1 MASPLHGLKGLAG
14 AIGFFR
20 GAVLLG
26 ALVCTGT
33 AFAQCGPTG
42 PTNANNTACGTGA
55 LTSNTLGISNSAF
68 GCDALDLN
76 TTGFNNTASG
86 GDALFNNRTG
96 NANTASGA
104 FALEENTTGDDNTA
118 SGVATLI
125 SNTTGFFNTGSGAN
139 ALSSNTTGA
148 ENTASGFYA
157 LGKNFAGSLNIGLG
171 VDAGNNIV
179 AGSNNIEI
187 WATPFPEFLP
197 IGDESNTIRI
207 GVQGTQNKTFIAGI
221 SGTTVSGA
229 DVVVSSTGQLGI
241 ATSSARYKRDIHD
254 MGGASAGLMKLRPV
268 SFRYKDDP
276 SETLQY
282 GLVAEEV
289 ERVYP
294 ELVARGPDG
303 KVQSVRYLE
312 LTALLLNELQ
322 KQTTK
327 ITAQQHEIDALK
339 QQNASLNALSERLAA
354 LEQQVR
360 MATPQGLRSLA
371 SK

>member
-1 MASPLHGLKGLAG
+1 MVAPQQGLKGFAG
-14 AIGFFR
+14 AIGFLF

-104 FALEENTTGDDNTA
+104 FALEENTTGGDNTA
-118 SGVATLI
+118 SGVAILI

-197 IGDESNTIRI
+197 IGDGSNTIRVGI
-207 GVQGTQNKTFIAGI
+207 NGVQKKTFIAGI